1 MRQQLSAGARWAIL
15 VALFGLA
22 GLLPST
28 GGALLNPVASGA
40 RILARAMAAPNPS
53 GGEVPSSQPPV
64 VPQLVALVSRAGGG
78 VPGPSTYVP
87 VLYYHYIR
95 VNPSPRD
102 RLGFSLSVPPAM
114 FRAQMQYLADHGFHV
129 VRLHDAVMAIL
140 HHTPLPARPVVLTF
154 DDGYADFYTQAIP
167 VLLSH
172 GFPATD
178 FVISGRMGWGSY
190 MTPAQV
196 LAADR
201 MGFTIGAHTVD
212 HIALAGAPPAL
223 AAWEI
228 RQSKATLEALLGHP
242 VLDFAYP
249 YGSYNAYDEAQ
260 VRRLGFEVGAAT
272 IGGSWHWPGQLMNLY
287 RIRVSGGLPLYGY
300 AHLVGG
306 PPPTTAELAIAGGA
320 VAPPAV
326 SPPAQASATPSP
338 TPQPSA
344 PSPSPQPSAPSPSPQ
359 PTASRPT
366 P

>member
-1 MRQQLSAGARWAIL
+1 MRHQGSAGARWATL

-28 GGALLNPVASGA
+28 GGAVLGPVATGA
-40 RILARAMAAPNPS
+40 GILARAMAAPPPS
-53 GGEVPSSQPPV
+53 GAEARPSSLASAA
-64 VPQLVALVSRAGGG
+64 QLVALVSKAPAGGG
-78 VPGPSTYVP
+78 APGPSTYVP

-129 VRLHDAVMAIL
+129 VRLHDAVLAIL
-140 HHTPLPARPVVLTF
+140 HHTSLPARPVVLTF

-190 MTPAQV
+190 MTAAQV
-196 LAADR
+196 QAADR

-212 HIALAGAPPAL
+212 HVALAAAPPAW

-249 YGSYNAYDEAQ
+249 YGSYNAYDQ
-260 VRRLGFEVGAAT
+260 GLVRRLGFEVGAAT
-272 IGGSWHWPGQLMNLY
+272 GGGSWHWPGQLMNLS
-287 RIRVSGGLPLYGY
+287 RIRVSGGMTLYGY
-300 AHLVGG
+300 ARLVGG
-306 PPPTTAELAIAGGA
+306 PPPSAAELALTGGA
-320 VAPPAV
+320 SLPPSV
-326 SPPAQASATPSP
+326 SPPTPASAT
-338 TPQPSA
+338 
-344 PSPSPQPSAPSPSPQ
+344 PSPSPQ
-359 PTASRPT
+359 PTASRPS